1 MAAHTDEPTNTLNIK
16 RGILSTLQVD
26 QNNMEEID
34 VNGVCKSTV
43 EQKDENTVV
52 ETKKL
57 SDCIERAQNEYGIQA
72 ASIKTPS
79 AVKPLDSDSKCTFT
93 MNKDMIKSVVCEEQ
107 HIFKPFSAGYE
118 SPSGAITFVEQTM
131 KFVAFKT
138 PSPSKLRASGKHF
151 ILTTFFKINIR
162 QSLFANSQ

>member
-1 MAAHTDEPTNTLNIK
+1 MK

-26 QNNMEEID
+26 QNGMEEID

-43 EQKDENTVV
+43 EQKDEKTVV

-72 ASIKTPS
+72 ASFKTPS
-79 AVKPLDSDSKCTFT
+79 TIKPLDSDSKCTYT
-93 MNKDMIKSVVCEEQ
+93 MDKDMIKSVECEEQ

-118 SPSGAITFVEQTM
+118 SPSGAMTMVKQSM
-131 KFVAFKT
+131 KFVAFEK
-138 PSPSKLRASGKHF
+138 PILAKRRATGK
-151 ILTTFFKINIR
+151 
-162 QSLFANSQ
+162 QSLIEVSF